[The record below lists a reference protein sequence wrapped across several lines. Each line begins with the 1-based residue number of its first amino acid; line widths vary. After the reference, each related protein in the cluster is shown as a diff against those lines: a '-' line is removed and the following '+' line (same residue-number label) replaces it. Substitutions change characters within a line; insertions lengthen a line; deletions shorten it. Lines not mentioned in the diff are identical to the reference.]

1 MTALGWNGEIQL
13 ETQLRGNM
21 QPDYTRINIAQ
32 TQERVEK
39 ILHEPGKFVTKI
51 KKSDQIL
58 WNNLN
63 SKVRLVV
70 LYADVVDSTMM
81 AQTLPPEKLA
91 TMMETFSREMSLVV
105 LQFNGFVLKY
115 VGDAI
120 IAYFPIESSF
130 ENVCNDVLHC
140 SQNMI
145 TVLKDAVNPILQ
157 KHGYDELKIRIG
169 VDTGDHSV
177 VEYVLGEKHEVDI
190 LGYGISIAAKISNIA
205 KPNQTIITHKI
216 FFAMNPSMRKD
227 FTQIEWDPRVWK
239 YFSEGS
245 QSGVWESSF

>member
-13 ETQLRGNM
+13 ETQLKDNI
-21 QPDYTRINIAQ
+21 QPDCNRINIAQ

-39 ILHEPGKFVTKI
+39 ILQEQGKFMTKI

-63 SKVRLVV
+63 SKVKLVV
-70 LYADVVDSTMM
+70 LYVDVVDSTVMT
-81 AQTLPPEKLA
+81 QTLPPEKLA
-91 TMMETFSREMSLVV
+91 IMMETFSREMSLVV
-105 LQFNGFVLKY
+105 LRFNGSVLKY

-120 IAYFPIESSF
+120 IAYFPIESSLK
-130 ENVCNDVLHC
+130 NVCDDVLHC
-140 SQNMI
+140 SHNMI

-169 VDTGDHSV
+169 VDTGSHSV
-177 VEYVLGEKHEVDI
+177 IQYMLGEKHEVDI
-190 LGYGISIAAKISNIA
+190 LGNAISIAAKISNIA
-205 KPNQTIITHKI
+205 KPNQAIITHKI

-239 YFSEGS
+239 YFNENS

>member
-1 MTALGWNGEIQL
+1 MMALGWNGEIQL

-81 AQTLPPEKLA
+81 A
-91 TMMETFSREMSLVV
+91 
-105 LQFNGFVLKY
+105 
-115 VGDAI
+115 
-120 IAYFPIESSF
+120 
-130 ENVCNDVLHC
+130 
-140 SQNMI
+140 
-145 TVLKDAVNPILQ
+145 
-157 KHGYDELKIRIG
+157 
-169 VDTGDHSV
+169 
-177 VEYVLGEKHEVDI
+177 
-190 LGYGISIAAKISNIA
+190 
-205 KPNQTIITHKI
+205 
-216 FFAMNPSMRKD
+216 
-227 FTQIEWDPRVWK
+227 
-239 YFSEGS
+239 
-245 QSGVWESSF
+245 